1 MAGLAAVAIAGRPTA
16 AITAIATSANARC
29 QMVLWAEDDLKVWV
43 LMGLKI
49 VRTAPNRYVSET
61 ERASVGNEKLTIAR
75 KGIGWAWW
83 ALVRGA
89 DMDQQ
94 GRRWGLPLNQVVMRD
109 FGVRNRG

>member
-49 VRTAPNRYVSET
+49 VRASPNRYVNEA
-61 ERASVGNEKLTIAR
+61 ERARLGNEKLTIGR
-75 KGIGWAWW
+75 QRGIGRA
-83 ALVRGA
+83 
-89 DMDQQ
+89 
-94 GRRWGLPLNQVVMRD
+94 
-109 FGVRNRG
+109 